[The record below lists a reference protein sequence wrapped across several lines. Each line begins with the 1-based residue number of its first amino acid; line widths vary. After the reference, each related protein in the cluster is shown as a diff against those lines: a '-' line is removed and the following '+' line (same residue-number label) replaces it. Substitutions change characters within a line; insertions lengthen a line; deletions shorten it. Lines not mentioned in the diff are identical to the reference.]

1 MEKIKLKLG
10 EVLQLESEINGY
22 IEPKTNEVIF
32 EGFTKQNLSI
42 ILKYELS
49 DFSTVLKGERTKV
62 DGLRDELIKK
72 HGEDDGNGGIMVK
85 MYLKEI
91 KDENDNIIGGEY
103 NPKYLEFD
111 KEYGTLLN
119 QEIDL
124 EYPEITKED
133 LKEAGKSKDKYQVL
147 FKLIKKEVKKEGAN

>member
-1 MEKIKLKLG
+1 MDKITLKLG
-10 EVLQLESEINGY
+10 DVLQLESEINGY
-22 IEPKTNEVIF
+22 VDPQSGEQIY
-32 EGFTKQNLSI
+32 EGFSKQNLSI

-49 DFSTVLKGERTKV
+49 DFSATLKSERSKV
-62 DGLRDELIKK
+62 EALRDELIKK
-72 HGEDDGNGGIMVK
+72 YGEEDGNGGIMVK
-85 MYLKEI
+85 MRNDV
-91 KDENDNIIGGEY
+91 KDEEGNVTGTVI

-119 QEIDL
+119 QEIEI

-133 LKEAGKSKDKYQVL
+133 LKDAGKTKDKYQVL